1 MEGRIVQESVELWC
15 SRDGVTLRRLIF
27 IMNFRMIVVMM
38 QIECGVTIREEEED
52 TQ

>member
-1 MEGRIVQESVELWC
+1 MVQQGRGHLATIDVSLM
-15 SRDGVTLRRLIF
+15 S
-27 IMNFRMIVVMM
+27 FRMIVVMV

>member
-1 MEGRIVQESVELWC
+1 MVQQGRGHLS
-15 SRDGVTLRRLIF
+15 TIF
-27 IMNFRMIVVMM
+27 IVNFRMIVVIV

>member
-1 MEGRIVQESVELWC
+1 MVQQGRGHLATIDVPL
-15 SRDGVTLRRLIF
+15 
-27 IMNFRMIVVMM
+27 MNFRMIVVVV

>member
-1 MEGRIVQESVELWC
+1 MQQGRGHLATIDVSV
-15 SRDGVTLRRLIF
+15 
-27 IMNFRMIVVMM
+27 MNFRMIVVMV

>member
-1 MEGRIVQESVELWC
+1 MQQGRGHLAIIDVSL
-15 SRDGVTLRRLIF
+15 
-27 IMNFRMIVVMM
+27 MNFRMIVVMV

>member
-1 MEGRIVQESVELWC
+1 MVQQGWGHLATIDVSL
-15 SRDGVTLRRLIF
+15 
-27 IMNFRMIVVMM
+27 MNFRMIVVMV